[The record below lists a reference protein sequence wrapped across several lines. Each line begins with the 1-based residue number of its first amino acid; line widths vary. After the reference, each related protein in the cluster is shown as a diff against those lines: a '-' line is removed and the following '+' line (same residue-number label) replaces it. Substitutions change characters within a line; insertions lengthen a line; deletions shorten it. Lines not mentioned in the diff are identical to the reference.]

1 MSCIILL
8 HELMISKKRFKIV
21 MDFLFIN
28 DKGYREL
35 FLTKTLK
42 NELKIIKSFLYE
54 LFKIALLNFVT
65 LATPLISVL
74 LLWESS

>member
-1 MSCIILL
+1 
-8 HELMISKKRFKIV
+8 MISKKRFKIV

>member
-54 LFKIALLNFVT
+54 LF
-65 LATPLISVL
+65 
-74 LLWESS
+74 